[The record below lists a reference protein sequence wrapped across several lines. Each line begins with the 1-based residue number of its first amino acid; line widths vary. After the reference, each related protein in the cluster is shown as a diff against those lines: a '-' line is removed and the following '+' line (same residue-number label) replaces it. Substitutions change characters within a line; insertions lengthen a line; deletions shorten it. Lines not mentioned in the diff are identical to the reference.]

1 MKMKKVIS
9 ALLLVV
15 MLLPLSLLSQDKVK
29 NLEKKK
35 MEISLDEKGKAL
47 VQTLWKNMKFSN
59 INKIYES
66 TAYFFQSL
74 HQDGVRNRQEELHLI
89 SKLNLDDY
97 ELSNFTVTHNEDLII
112 VSYDVTVSETIKDK
126 RHERQTTPRTTIFQK
141 IDGKWLWV
149 YHVNPVKL

>member
-9 ALLLVV
+9 ALLVVV
-15 MLLPLSLLSQDKVK
+15 MLLPLCLSAQEKVK

-97 ELSNFTVTHNEDLII
+97 ELSNFTVTHNENLII
-112 VSYDVTVSETIKDK
+112 ASYDVTVSETIKDK
-126 RHERQTTPRTTIFQK
+126 RHKRETTPRTTIFQK
-141 IDGKWLWV
+141 IDGNWLWV